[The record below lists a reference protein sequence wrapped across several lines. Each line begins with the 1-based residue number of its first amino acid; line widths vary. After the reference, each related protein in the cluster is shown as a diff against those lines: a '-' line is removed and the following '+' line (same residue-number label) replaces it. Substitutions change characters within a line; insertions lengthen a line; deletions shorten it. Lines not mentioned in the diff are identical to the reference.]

1 MLKSAT
7 FKQMNYKFYSL
18 IFLLIVSYG
27 NSQINL
33 SGKVFEKDSSSIIPF
48 VYIINK
54 GNGNGTMSDANGN
67 FRITSKQTDTLIF
80 SSVGFMKKYVFV
92 KDILTQQ
99 NYNELKIYLKNTPIN
114 LSMVTV
120 STFKIKPYE
129 REYMNSI
136 IDKSK
141 IRQLDYVTSP
151 ISALYMQF
159 SKEGRQLRKLAA
171 IFEEVLLE
179 EQASKKFNAEI
190 FRQLTG
196 DDKIDYEAFRK
207 YCYSCNDYYIVTHE
221 AYDIYMKIMDCYKN
235 WKREGR

>member
-1 MLKSAT
+1 
-7 FKQMNYKFYSL
+7 MNCKFYSL
-18 IFLLIVSYG
+18 ILLLIVSYG

-33 SGKVFEKDSSSIIPF
+33 SGKVFEKDSSTLVPF

-54 GNGNGTMSDANGN
+54 SNGNGTMSDANGN

-92 KDILTQQ
+92 KDLLTQQ
-99 NYNELKIYLKNTPIN
+99 NYNELKVYLKNTPIN

-129 REYMNSI
+129 REYMNSV

-141 IRQLDYVTSP
+141 IRQLDYATSP
-151 ISALYMQF
+151 ISALY
-159 SKEGRQLRKLAA
+159 RQLRKLAS
-171 IFEEVLLE
+171 IFEQVLLE

-196 DDKIDYEAFRK
+196 DNNIDYDAFRK

-221 AYDIYMKIMDCYKN
+221 AYDIYMKIMECYKN

>member
-1 MLKSAT
+1 
-7 FKQMNYKFYSL
+7 MNYKLNIIF
-18 IFLLIVSYG
+18 FLLFVNYS

-33 SGKVFEKDSSSIIPF
+33 TGKVFEKDSSSVIPF

-67 FRITSKQTDTLIF
+67 FRISTSQTDTLIF
-80 SSVGFMKKYVFV
+80 SSVGFMKKYLPVNE
-92 KDILTQQ
+92 ILKQQ
-99 NYNELKIYLKNTPIN
+99 NYNDLKIFLKNTPIN
-114 LSMVTV
+114 LSIVTV
-120 STFKIKPYE
+120 NTFKIKPYE
-129 REYMNSI
+129 RDYMNSV
-136 IDKSK
+136 IDKSN
-141 IRQLDYVTSP
+141 IRKLDYATSP

-171 IFEEVLLE
+171 IFEQVLLE

-196 DDKIDYEAFRK
+196 DDKIDYDAFRK
-207 YCYSCNDYYIVTHE
+207 YCYSCSDYYIVSHE
-221 AYDIYMKIMDCYKN
+221 AYDIYMKIMECYKN